1 MGKCE
6 VDGQNF
12 LQYLLWVIQTHQLT
26 GGRRREK
33 NCKATTRPTEGL
45 EKRKQG
51 SYQDQLQQSQ
61 KLAFPDRG
69 ERICHYPIPSMG
81 ANLVTDSYQRIG
93 VAAGIMDD
101 AIITGV
107 VRHRD
112 GYSTVDLVL
121 FFGN

>member
-1 MGKCE
+1 MQSNHTTNGGAGK
-6 VDGQNF
+6 
-12 LQYLLWVIQTHQLT
+12 
-26 GGRRREK
+26 
-33 NCKATTRPTEGL
+33 
-45 EKRKQG
+45 KRKQG

-69 ERICHYPIPSMG
+69 ERICHYPIPSIG

-121 FFGN
+121 FFLQLICPPPSSENCGIEDIVEETRSRLRRPGDPIP